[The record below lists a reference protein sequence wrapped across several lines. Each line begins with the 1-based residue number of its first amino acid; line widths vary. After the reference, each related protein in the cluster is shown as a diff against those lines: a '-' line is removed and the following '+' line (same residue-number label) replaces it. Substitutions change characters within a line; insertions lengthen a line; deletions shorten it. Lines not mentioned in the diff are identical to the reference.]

1 MNKIFFYIKKLYND
15 IFNPLIYDYV
25 KFNKELK
32 KYYFLKY
39 NIDDMLAHRSQ
50 RFHFD
55 NKGIPVIPHYV
66 DSSSGNSMHYFP
78 IAIGQM
84 ALAYLHQYWDEQD
97 ESAKDRFINISDWFV
112 ENQTE
117 EGFWLAY
124 TNVDK
129 FHVKSPW
136 KSAMAQSRAISV
148 LLRAYDLTGKEKY
161 LNSAKRAF
169 DTMIDSESDISCML
183 PEGRF
188 YLEYPSIKP
197 PKVLNGFMFSIFG
210 IIDFAYFTNDKQAY
224 KVLDECLDS
233 LSNILEKYDTGK
245 WTTYDLNH
253 IEYEERIRPCTVHYQ
268 FIHVNQLKALYY
280 MTGRK
285 ELMDTAVEWE
295 NYYKNKSNLISVY
308 YNKFRG
314 IFKL

>member
-1 MNKIFFYIKKLYND
+1 MNKIYFYIKKLYND
-15 IFNPLIYDYV
+15 IFNPLVYDYV
-25 KFNKELK
+25 KSNEDLN
-32 KYYFLKY
+32 KYYFMKY
-39 NIDDMLAHRSQ
+39 NVDDMLAHRSQ

-66 DSSSGNSMHYFP
+66 DSSSGSSMHYFP

-84 ALAYLHQYWDEQD
+84 ALAYLHKYWNDQD
-97 ESAKDRFINISDWFV
+97 ESAKEKFINISDWFL
-112 ENQTE
+112 ENQTDD
-117 EGFWLAY
+117 GYWLAY

-129 FHVKSPW
+129 FRVKSPW

-148 LLRAYDLTGKEKY
+148 LLRAHSLTGDERY

-169 DTMIDSESDISCML
+169 DTMLDRESDISCVL
-183 PEGRF
+183 SGGRF

-210 IIDFAYFTNDKQAY
+210 IIDFAHFTGDERAHKILND
-224 KVLDECLDS
+224 CLYS
-233 LSNILEKYDTGK
+233 LSNILKDYDTGK

-253 IEYEERIRPCTVHYQ
+253 IEYGDRIRPCTVHYQ
-268 FIHVNQLKALYY
+268 FIHINQLKTLYY
-280 MTGRK
+280 TTGH
-285 ELMDTAVEWE
+285 ENLMETAIKWE
-295 NYYKNKSNLISVY
+295 NYYKKKSNLISVY

-314 IFKL
+314 IVKL